1 MKNSLPKCDLSWA
14 VSSPEVSSSVMY
26 IGLVSFSVTHTLVA
40 ITAHA
45 IIKLGYCSKNPQLS
59 SQV

>member
-1 MKNSLPKCDLSWA
+1 MKDGLPKCDLSWA

-45 IIKLGYCSKNPQLS
+45 IKLGYCSKNPQLS